1 MPYVWLNI
9 RPILVLQRYEDTELS
24 DLKPLPTPKI
34 VATPDG
40 IANELFGDVAMVLEF
55 IGCYR
60 GLLMP
65 DKSLRIPSAGM
76 SVYYVGVT
84 FHNNNNS
91 NTAFAGEQ
99 QLLYTD
105 ELCIC

>member
-1 MPYVWLNI
+1 MMMV
-9 RPILVLQRYEDTELS
+9 QRYEDTELT
-24 DLKPLPTPKI
+24 DLKPLPAPKI

-65 DKSLRIPSAGM
+65 DKSCPITAGM
-76 SVYYVGVT
+76 SLACNIPSHT
-84 FHNNNNS
+84 
-91 NTAFAGEQ
+91 
-99 QLLYTD
+99 
-105 ELCIC
+105 

>member
-1 MPYVWLNI
+1 
-9 RPILVLQRYEDTELS
+9 LS

-65 DKSLRIPSAGM
+65 GKSCPITGGM
-76 SVYYVGVT
+76 SLSSLNY
-84 FHNNNNS
+84 N
-91 NTAFAGEQ
+91 
-99 QLLYTD
+99 LYW
-105 ELCIC
+105 LIS

>member
-1 MPYVWLNI
+1 M
-9 RPILVLQRYEDTELS
+9 LVLQRYEDTELS

-40 IANELFGDVAMVLEF
+40 IANELFGDVAMLLEF

-65 DKSLRIPSAGM
+65 DKSCRIPSAGM
-76 SVYYVGVT
+76 LVC
-84 FHNNNNS
+84 NNNN
-91 NTAFAGEQ
+91 NNNKENVAIANAL
-99 QLLYTD
+99 QLKAAQCHVSD
-105 ELCIC
+105 VENNAKFSSVGPM

>member
-1 MPYVWLNI
+1 MINYSEYVELVI
-9 RPILVLQRYEDTELS
+9 VIVFVILKRYEDTELS

-40 IANELFGDVAMVLEF
+40 IANELFGDIAMILEF

-65 DKSLRIPSAGM
+65 GKTCQITAGKCRVVIL
-76 SVYYVGVT
+76 SC
-84 FHNNNNS
+84 
-91 NTAFAGEQ
+91 
-99 QLLYTD
+99 L
-105 ELCIC
+105 